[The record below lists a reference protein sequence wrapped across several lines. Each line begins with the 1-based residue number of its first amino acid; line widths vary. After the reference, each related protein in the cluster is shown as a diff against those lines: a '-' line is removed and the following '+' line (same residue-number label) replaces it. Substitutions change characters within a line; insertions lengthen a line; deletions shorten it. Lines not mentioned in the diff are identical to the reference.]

1 MYIAKL
7 IKGKDY
13 GVAGTLFLENQEKEV
28 DKKTYNYLKDNPQ
41 FEVRE
46 DNEKTTPPVEP
57 PVVPATESPK
67 E

>member
-7 IKGKDY
+7 VKGKDY
-13 GVAGTLFLENQEKEV
+13 GLPGKLFLAGQEQEI

-41 FEVRE
+41 FEVKE
-46 DNEKTTPPVEP
+46 VKEKTEP
-57 PVVPATESPK
+57 PTDPPNAPTK

>member
-7 IKGKDY
+7 VKGKDY
-13 GVAGTLFLENQEKEV
+13 GLPGKLFLAGEEQEI

-41 FEVRE
+41 FEVKE
-46 DNEKTTPPVEP
+46 VKEKTNASADT
-57 PVVPATESPK
+57 SK